1 MTAVYDPGT
10 RFVSIGS
17 SVNPPISLTLGDTLQ
32 IDTSDVSLENT
43 KLSFFLDQN
52 YNKPFVGTGNS
63 AIEVVNSGIPG
74 NGGSR
79 TSIHFTNRVPDILY
93 YKFLPLQ
100 NTKIINLNNNIITIQ
115 TTTPTWKTEL
125 GFQKSQLLTII
136 NNHLKSKKK
145 IKDIKFI

>member
-1 MTAVYDPGT
+1 MFCSLKNVIESIKQNGKFHQYFIYDE
-10 RFVSIGS
+10 V
-17 SVNPPISLTLGDTLQ
+17 
-32 IDTSDVSLENT
+32 LEIW
-43 KLSFFLDQN
+43 
-52 YNKPFVGTGNS
+52 GE
-63 AIEVVNSGIPG
+63 EVDLRIQ
-74 NGGSR
+74 
-79 TSIHFTNRVPDILY
+79 
-93 YKFLPLQ
+93 K